1 MNVTG
6 IIAEYNPFHNGHAY
20 HLREAKKQTDADYLI
35 VAMSGDFLQR
45 GVPAIVDKHTRARMA
60 LLSGADLVLE
70 LSAPW
75 ATGSAEFF
83 ASGAVRLLAATGVV
97 QSICYGMEA
106 PAALLCSAASF
117 LACPPPAFERTVSS
131 LARQGMS
138 YPRARQEALVLSL
151 PQYPPKEVRAFLSCP
166 NNILAIEYEKAILRQ
181 NAGGSDRLHGLGIRR
196 VGDGYH
202 ETDIRTCYASAT
214 AIRRL
219 LLPPKDPRACP
230 AKACDPTQREAL
242 SPVLPPHCL
251 TLLEQAAAQGL
262 LMDADDFSGTL
273 FSRLLLLQSP
283 GYSGFMDCTDSIS
296 RRIAGHLNRFIS
308 FSQFADLIKTK
319 DVTRTRVNRVL
330 THILLNLY
338 REDYAQTTVPYL
350 RVLGFSRRA
359 LPLLSEIDKKASAPL
374 LTKVADASHRLS
386 APAMRALHTDLS
398 AADLYCGIRRIKSG
412 LFLPDEY
419 RTGIIIP

>member
-20 HLREAKKQTDADYLI
+20 HLMEAKRQTDADYLI

-60 LLSGADLVLE
+60 LMSGADLVLE

-83 ASGAVRLLAATGVV
+83 AAGAVRLLAATGVV
-97 QSICYGMEA
+97 GCVCYGMEA
-106 PAALLCSAASF
+106 PAALLCSAAA
-117 LACPPPAFERTVSS
+117 LLVCPPPAFERTVRD
-131 LARQGMS
+131 LVRQGMS

-181 NAGGSDRLHGLGIRR
+181 NAGDNGKIAGLGIRR

-202 ETDIRTCYASAT
+202 ETDIRTSYASAT

-219 LLPPKDPRACP
+219 LLPPKQPGAGPAEACGP
-230 AKACDPTQREAL
+230 SRKAL
-242 SPVLPPHCL
+242 VPVLPPHCL
-251 TLLEQAAAQGL
+251 ALLEQAAAQGL
-262 LMDADDFSGTL
+262 LMDADDFSGAL
-273 FSRLLLLQSP
+273 FARLLQLEP
-283 GYSGFMDCTDSIS
+283 SGCSRFMDCTDSIS
-296 RRIAGHLNRFIS
+296 RRIAGHLNRFLS
-308 FSQFADLIKTK
+308 FSQFAELIKTK

-350 RVLGFSRRA
+350 RVLGFARRA

-374 LTKVADASHRLS
+374 LTKVADASRRLS
-386 APAMRALHTDLS
+386 APAMRALHTDIS

-412 LFLPDEY
+412 LLLPDEY
-419 RTGIIIP
+419 RTGIITIP